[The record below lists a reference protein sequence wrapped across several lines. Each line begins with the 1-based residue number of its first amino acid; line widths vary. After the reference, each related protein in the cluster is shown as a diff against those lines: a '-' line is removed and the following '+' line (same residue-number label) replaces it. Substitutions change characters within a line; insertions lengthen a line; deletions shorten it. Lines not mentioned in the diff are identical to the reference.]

1 MVPTPA
7 GQSSSQPLPVKEL
20 GYFKKIVK
28 SYEQKQYKTGLKF
41 AKQILSTPQFAEHG
55 ETLAMKGLILNCMGK
70 LTEAQECVKRGL
82 KSDLRS
88 YVCWH
93 VYGLI
98 QKTEKKYDEAIKA
111 YKRALMIDKDNIQ
124 ILRDLSLL
132 QIHIRDYDG
141 YLASKYD
148 LLRLR
153 QNQRVSWLGYIV
165 AHHLLKEY
173 SLALG
178 IIAEYIKNNTPS
190 GYDFEFS
197 ELILYQN
204 LIMREAGQPDVA
216 LQKLEENAAHIVDKV
231 AYMETR
237 ANLLMDLEQP
247 KQAEHVWRALI
258 QRNPECLEYYDMLQT
273 CMGIKENP
281 KAQLAML
288 DALAEKYEKAA
299 APRRLALYL
308 VEGEELRRRLHEWM
322 IPMLRKGAPSLFASL
337 VPLYK
342 YPQKI
347 AVIESLINEYVNKM
361 DDEGYGNVNLE
372 GNSAECEPAT
382 TALWLY
388 VLAAYHYDRVHMV
401 QLALNHIDRAIQH
414 TPTVVENYMLKARIY
429 KHAGDYDEAA
439 RWMEEAQSL
448 DTADRYIN
456 GKCGKYLLRAKRPYE
471 ANKMLSKFTREGENA
486 ASHLTD
492 MQCMWYEL
500 ESGRSF
506 RAVGKYGE
514 ALRKAHHVEF
524 HFNTWIE
531 DQFDFHTYCLRKMT
545 LCYYIRLLRME
556 DKLRCADYYYQAAK
570 LAIKIYLRMI
580 DRPEDMNEHA
590 AMIKEGMTENEIKKM
605 KKKLKKQKEAQEE
618 EEKKKKEKEVKE
630 EGLQRGPQI
639 DAEALLKTE
648 DPLGEAAKFANNIHT
663 FGTPKVTG
671 YALCAEVYQRKG
683 KVLLALKCLNEGVKR
698 DPKHPLLHVQK
709 VKFLKAWPTYDL
721 TGLVRETAEE
731 LVKLVYG
738 EEKDAAK
745 LNDKFKIA
753 NQHDFACR
761 LAYAE
766 AETFLNPTG
775 SQTNW
780 LLKSVEDSSVNGRS
794 LRMMIKLKD
803 GIEYGKYGKWSKEEN
818 EKLRK
823 LVVGMFPLALDF
835 GGGVPKT
842 ATSSISDAST
852 ASTSSESK

>member
-1 MVPTPA
+1 
-7 GQSSSQPLPVKEL
+7 
-20 GYFKKIVK
+20 
-28 SYEQKQYKTGLKF
+28 
-41 AKQILSTPQFAEHG
+41 
-55 ETLAMKGLILNCMGK
+55 MGK
-70 LTEAQECVKRGL
+70 LQEAQDCVRRGL
-82 KSDLRS
+82 VSDLRS

-93 VYGLI
+93 VFGLI

-111 YKRALMIDKDNIQ
+111 YKRALMLEKDNLQ

-141 YLASKYD
+141 YLSSKYE
-148 LLRLR
+148 LLQLR
-153 QNQRVSWLGYIV
+153 QTQRVSWLGYIV
-165 AHHLLKEY
+165 AHHLLKEHN
-173 SLALG
+173 LALG
-178 IIAEYIKNNTPS
+178 IMAEYIKNNTPS

-204 LIMREAGQPDVA
+204 LIMREAGLPDVA
-216 LQKLEENAAHIVDKV
+216 LQKLEENSTHIVDKV

-247 KQAEHVWRALI
+247 KQAENVWRALI
-258 QRNPECLEYYDMLQT
+258 ERNPDSLEYYDMLEK
-273 CMGIKENP
+273 CMGIKDSP

-288 DALAEKYEKAA
+288 DGLAEKFKRAA

-342 YPQKI
+342 YPQKQ
-347 AVIESLINEYVNKM
+347 AVIESLITEYVKKM
-361 DDEGYGNVNLE
+361 DDEGYGNVSLD
-372 GNSAECEPAT
+372 GKDQECEPPT

-388 VLAAYHYDRVHMV
+388 VLASHHFDRCGMT
-401 QLALNHIDRAIQH
+401 QLALNYIERAIQH

-456 GKCGKYLLRAKRPYE
+456 GKCGKYLLRAKRSDE
-471 ANKMLSKFTREGENA
+471 ANKMLAKFTREGENA

-500 ESGRSF
+500 ESGRAF
-506 RAVGKYGE
+506 RSVNKYGE
-514 ALRKAHHVEF
+514 ALRKAHHIDF

-531 DQFDFHTYCLRKMT
+531 DQYDFHTYCLRKMT
-545 LCYYIRLLRME
+545 LCSYIRLLRMC
-556 DKLRCADYYYQAAK
+556 DKLRDADYYYQGAK

-580 DRPEDMNEHA
+580 DRPDDMNEHSA
-590 AMIKEGMTENEIKKM
+590 LIKEGMTDQEIKKM
-605 KKKLKKQKEAQEE
+605 KKKLKKQKELQEE
-618 EEKKKKEKEVKE
+618 EEKKKKDKEQKE

-648 DPLGEAAKFANNIHT
+648 DPLGEAAKFCHNIHT
-663 FGTPKVTG
+663 FGTQKVTG
-671 YALCAEVYQRKG
+671 YALCAEVYRRKG
-683 KVLLALKCLNEGVKR
+683 KVLLALKCLNEGEDR
-698 DPKHPLLHVQK
+698 EPTHPLLHVQK
-709 VKFLKAWPTYDL
+709 VKFLAYWPKCEL
-721 TGLVRETAEE
+721 SGLVKETADE
-731 LVKLVYG
+731 LMKCVYG
-738 EEKDAAK
+738 AERDAAE
-745 LNDKFKIA
+745 LNEKFKIEH
-753 NQHDFACR
+753 QHDFAHR

-766 AETFLNPTG
+766 AQY
-775 SQTNW
+775 SIDSSTNLISW
-780 LLKSVEDSSVNGRS
+780 ILKSIEDSKVNGRS
-794 LRMMIKLKD
+794 LKMMIKLKD
-803 GIEYGKYGKWSKEEN
+803 GIEYGKYGKWSKDDM

-823 LVVGMFPLALDF
+823 QVHSLFPLSLDF
-835 GGGVPKT
+835 GGGVQHKSASAAP
-842 ATSSISDAST
+842 TSAET
-852 ASTSSESK
+852 N

>member
-1 MVPTPA
+1 MPTPP
-7 GQSSSQPLPVKEL
+7 GQSSSQPLPAKEL

-41 AKQILSTPQFAEHG
+41 AKQILTTPGFSEHG

-70 LTEAQECVKRGL
+70 CQEAQECVKKGL

-98 QKTEKKYDEAIKA
+98 QKTEKKYDEAVKA
-111 YKRALMIDKDNIQ
+111 YKRALMMEKDNIQ

-132 QIHIRDYDG
+132 QIHIRDFDG
-141 YLASKYD
+141 YLSSKYE

-173 SLALG
+173 TLALA
-178 IIAEYIKNNTPS
+178 IMAEYIKNNTPP

-204 LIMREAGQPDVA
+204 MIMREAGQPDVA
-216 LQKLEENAAHIVDKV
+216 LQKLEENSTHIVDKV

-258 QRNPECLEYYDMLQT
+258 ERNPECLEYYDKLQT
-273 CMGIKENP
+273 CMGIKESA

-288 DALAEKYEKAA
+288 DSLSEKYKKAA
-299 APRRLALYL
+299 APKRLALYL

-322 IPMLRKGAPSLFASL
+322 IPMLRKGAQSLFASL

-347 AVIESLINEYVNKM
+347 AVIESLITEYVKKM
-361 DDEGYGNVNLE
+361 DDEGYGKVILD
-372 GNSAECEPAT
+372 GKPGECEPPT

-388 VLAAYHYDRVHMV
+388 VLAAYHFDRCQMS
-401 QLALNHIDRAIQH
+401 QLALNYIERAIQH
-414 TPTVVENYMLKARIY
+414 TPTVVENYMIKARIY

-456 GKCGKYLLRAKRPYE
+456 GKCGKYLLRAKRPDE
-471 ANKMLSKFTREGENA
+471 ANKMLAKFTREGENA

-506 RAVGKYGE
+506 RAMNKYGE

-524 HFNTWIE
+524 HFNTWID
-531 DQFDFHTYCLRKMT
+531 DQYDFHTYCLRKMT
-545 LCYYIRLLRME
+545 LCSYIRLLRME
-556 DKLRCADYYYQAAK
+556 DRLRHADYYYQGAK

-580 DRPEDMNEHA
+580 DRPDDMNEHA
-590 AMIKEGMTENEIKKM
+590 ALIKEGMTDQEIKKM
-605 KKKLKKQKEAQEE
+605 KKKLKKQKEQQEE
-618 EEKKKKEKEVKE
+618 EDKKKKEKEVKE
-630 EGLQRGPQI
+630 DGLQRGPQL
-639 DAEALLKTE
+639 DPEVLLKTE
-648 DPLGEAAKFANNIHT
+648 DPLGEAAKFCHNIHT
-663 FGTPKVTG
+663 FGTTKVTG

-683 KVLLALKCLNEGVKR
+683 RVLLALKCLNEGVKK
-698 DPKHPLLHVQK
+698 DPNHPLLHVQK
-709 VKFLKAWPTYDL
+709 VKFLKYWPTCDL
-721 TGLVRETAEE
+721 SGLVKETADE
-731 LVKLVYG
+731 LMESVYG
-738 EEKDAAK
+738 KD
-745 LNDKFKIA
+745 LNPSALNEKFKIDH
-753 NQHDFACR
+753 QHQFPHR
-761 LAYAE
+761 LAYVE
-766 AETFLNPTG
+766 AQCALDPTI
-775 SQTNW
+775 SLTSW
-780 LLKSVEDSSVNGRS
+780 LLKSVEDSTVNERT
-794 LRMMIKLKD
+794 LKMLTKLKD
-803 GIEYGKYGKWSKEEN
+803 GIEYGKYGKWSKDEN

-823 LVVGMFPLALDF
+823 LVHGMFPLALDF
-835 GGGVPKT
+835 GGGVVHKPAT
-842 ATSSISDAST
+842 ATEVET
-852 ASTSSESK
+852 K

>member
-1 MVPTPA
+1 MPTPP
-7 GQSSSQPLPVKEL
+7 GQSSSQPLPTKEL

-41 AKQILSTPQFAEHG
+41 AKQILSTPGFTEHG

-70 LTEAQECVKRGL
+70 CQEAQECVKKGL

-111 YKRALMIDKDNIQ
+111 YKRALMIEKDNTQ

-132 QIHIRDYDG
+132 QIQTRDFDG
-141 YLASKYD
+141 YLSSKYE
-148 LLRLR
+148 LLRLK

-173 SLALG
+173 TLALG
-178 IIAEYIKNNTPS
+178 ILAEYIKNNTPP

-204 LIMREAGQPDVA
+204 LVMREAGQPDVA
-216 LQKLEENAAHIVDKV
+216 LQKLEENSTHIVDKV

-247 KQAEHVWRALI
+247 KQAEHVWRSLLD
-258 QRNPECLEYYDMLQT
+258 RNPECLEYYDMLQT
-273 CMGIKENP
+273 CMGIKGSESA

-288 DALAEKYEKAA
+288 DALAEKYQKAA

-308 VEGEELRRRLHEWM
+308 VEGDELRRRLHEWM
-322 IPMLRKGAPSLFASL
+322 VPMLRKGAPSLFASL

-342 YPQKI
+342 YPKKVE
-347 AVIESLINEYVNKM
+347 VIESLINTYVNRM
-361 DDEGYGNVNLE
+361 VNEGYDKVCLDDQSNN
-372 GNSAECEPAT
+372 ACEPPT

-388 VLAAYHYDRVHMV
+388 VLAAHHYDRR
-401 QLALNHIDRAIQH
+401 QNTTLALEYIERAIQH
-414 TPTVVENYMLKARIY
+414 SPTVVENHMLKARIY
-429 KHAGDYDEAA
+429 KHAGDYNEAVRWMDEA
-439 RWMEEAQSL
+439 QGL

-456 GKCGKYLLRAKRPYE
+456 GKCGKYLLRAKQPE
-471 ANKMLSKFTREGENA
+471 NANKMLAKFTREGENA

-500 ESGRSF
+500 ESGRAF
-506 RAVGKYGE
+506 RAMNKYGE
-514 ALRKAHHVEF
+514 ALRKAHHIEF

-531 DQFDFHTYCLRKMT
+531 DQYDFHTYCLRKMT
-545 LCYYIRLLRME
+545 ICSYIRLLRME
-556 DKLRCADYYYQAAK
+556 DRLRNADYYYQGAK
-570 LAIKIYLRMI
+570 LAIKIYLRMV
-580 DRPEDMNEHA
+580 DRPDDMNENA
-590 AMIKEGMTENEIKKM
+590 ELIKDGMTDQEIKKM
-605 KKKLKKQKEAQEE
+605 KKKLKKQKEQQEE
-618 EEKKKKEKEVKE
+618 EDKKKKRRK
-630 EGLQRGPQI
+630 GPQI
-639 DAEALLKTE
+639 NAEELLKTE
-648 DPLGEAAKFANNIHT
+648 DPLGEAAKFCHNIHT

-683 KVLLALKCLNEGVKR
+683 KVLLALKCLNEGVKK
-698 DPKHPLLHVQK
+698 DPTHPLLHVQK
-709 VKFLKAWPTYDL
+709 VKFLKQWPTFEL
-721 TGLVRETAEE
+721 TGLVKDTADE
-731 LVKLVYG
+731 LVTQVYG
-738 EEKDAAK
+738 NERDASA
-745 LNDKFKIA
+745 LNEKFKVDH
-753 NQHDFACR
+753 QHEFSHR

-766 AETFLNPTG
+766 AENHINSGASLT
-775 SQTNW
+775 SW
-780 LLKSVEDSSVNGRS
+780 LLKSAEDSTVNGRT
-794 LRMMIKLKD
+794 LKMMIKLKD
-803 GIEYGKYGKWSKEEN
+803 GIAYGKYGKWSKDEN

-823 LVVGMFPLALDF
+823 LVHGLFPLSLDF
-835 GGGVPKT
+835 GGGVVHKPAPAAE
-842 ATSSISDAST
+842 ATV
-852 ASTSSESK
+852 ESK

>member
-1 MVPTPA
+1 MPTPP
-7 GQSSSQPLPVKEL
+7 GQSSSQPLPAKEL

-28 SYEQKQYKTGLKF
+28 SYEQKQYKNGLKF
-41 AKQILSTPQFAEHG
+41 AKMILTTPAFTEHG

-70 LTEAQECVKRGL
+70 YQEAQDCVKRGL

-98 QKTEKKYDEAIKA
+98 QKSDKKYDEAIKA
-111 YKRALMIDKDNIQ
+111 YKRALMIEKDNSQ

-132 QIHIRDYDG
+132 QIQTRDYDG
-141 YLASKYD
+141 YCSSKYE

-173 SLALG
+173 TSALG
-178 IIAEYIKNNTPS
+178 ILAEYIKNNTPS

-216 LQKLEENAAHIVDKV
+216 LQKLEENSTHIVDKV

-247 KQAEHVWRALI
+247 KQAEHVWKSLLN
-258 QRNPECLEYYDMLQT
+258 RNPECLEYYDMLQT
-273 CMGIKENP
+273 CMGIKENT
-281 KAQLAML
+281 KHQLGML
-288 DALAEKYEKAA
+288 DDLAEKHTKAA

-308 VEGEELRRRLHEWM
+308 VEGEELRRRLAEWM

-347 AVIESLINEYVNKM
+347 AVIDSLINEYVKRM
-361 DDEGYGNVNLE
+361 EDEGYDKVCLDNKPDT
-372 GNSAECEPAT
+372 CEPPT

-388 VLAAYHYDRVHMV
+388 VLAAHHYDRC
-401 QLALNHIDRAIQH
+401 QNYQKALSFIERAIQH
-414 TPTVVENYMLKARIY
+414 TPTVVETYMLKARIY
-429 KHAGDYDEAA
+429 KHAGDYNEAAAWMDEA
-439 RWMEEAQSL
+439 QGL

-456 GKCGKYLLRAKRPYE
+456 GKCGKYLLRAKRPEE
-471 ANKMLSKFTREGENA
+471 ANKMLAKFTREGENA
-486 ASHLTD
+486 ATNLTD

-500 ESGRSF
+500 ESGRAF
-506 RAVGKYGE
+506 RAMNKYGE

-531 DQFDFHTYCLRKMT
+531 DQYDFHTYCLRKMT
-545 LCYYIRLLRME
+545 LCSYIRLMRME
-556 DKLRCADYYYQAAK
+556 DTLRNADYYYQGAK

-580 DRPEDMNEHA
+580 DRPDDMNEHA
-590 AMIKEGMTENEIKKM
+590 ALIKPGMSDNEIKKM

-639 DAEALLKTE
+639 NAEELLKTT
-648 DPLGEAAKFANNIHT
+648 DPLGEAAKFCHNIHT
-663 FGTPKVTG
+663 FGTQKVTG

-698 DPKHPLLHVQK
+698 DPIHPLLHIQK
-709 VKFLKAWPTYDL
+709 VKFLKFWPTCEL
-721 TGLVRETAEE
+721 SGIVKETAEE
-731 LVKLVYG
+731 LMKAVYG
-738 EEKDAAK
+738 EERDAKK
-745 LNDKFKIA
+745 LNEQFKIA
-753 NQHDFACR
+753 HQHDFASR
-761 LAYAE
+761 LAYVE
-766 AETFLNPTG
+766 AQYCLDPSASLT
-775 SQTNW
+775 SW
-780 LLKSVEDSSVNGRS
+780 LLKSVEDSSVNGRT
-794 LRMMIKLKD
+794 LKMMIKLKD
-803 GIEYGKYGKWSKEEN
+803 GIEYGKYGKWTQEEN

-823 LVVGMFPLALDF
+823 LVHGMFPLSLDF
-835 GGGVPKT
+835 GGGVQHKT
-842 ATSSISDAST
+842 ADAST
-852 ASTSSESK
+852 STESN